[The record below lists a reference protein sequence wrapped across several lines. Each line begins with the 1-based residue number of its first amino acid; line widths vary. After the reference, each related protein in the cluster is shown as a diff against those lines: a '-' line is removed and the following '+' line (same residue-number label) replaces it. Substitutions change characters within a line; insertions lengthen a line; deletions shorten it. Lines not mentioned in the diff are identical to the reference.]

1 MTYLIEYLVVFEF
14 IFETVLDYV
23 SGGLMGSFEAK
34 NTESKISCLGTF
46 KFAGTRYKILVQG
59 GHYLVLPVQCTP
71 VRTVVHI

>member
-1 MTYLIEYLVVFEF
+1 MTYLIKYLGEFEF

-46 KFAGTRYKILVQG
+46 NIVQ
-59 GHYLVLPVQCTP
+59 VQ
-71 VRTVVHI
+71 RLNEHIHNDVNSKLYDEL